1 MKFLIAG
8 FGSIGRRHFRNL
20 LALEECDIV
29 FLRSQRST
37 LPDDEI
43 DDFPIETE
51 ISAALAHHPDAVII
65 ANPTALHLDV
75 AIPAA
80 EQGCHL
86 FIEKPVSHSL
96 ARIDEL
102 QAALARG
109 GGKAFTAFQFR
120 FHPGLQCIKDY
131 LNFALTP
138 ALSPG
143 ERGSIGCPLSV
154 RVHWGEYLPDWH
166 PWEDYRQSYSARS
179 DLGGGVVLTLC
190 HPLDYLR
197 WLFGDVRSLWAFT
210 SRDSDLKLDVE
221 DTAEIGLRFENGV
234 IGSVHL
240 DYVQRPPGHRLEIIG
255 TIGTIRWDNADG
267 GVEVFDA
274 KAGDWQHHP
283 MPEGF
288 ERNDLFLAEMD
299 HFLRVMCDEV
309 EPRAT
314 LGDGIWSQKLVQG
327 VYDSAREGRLITWGT
342 EATSGL
348 DGDFLP

>member
-20 LALEECDIV
+20 LALGERDIV
-29 FLRSQRST
+29 FLRSQHST

-43 DDFPIETE
+43 AEFSVETE
-51 ISAALAHHPDAVII
+51 IAAALAYRPDAVII

-109 GGKAFTAFQFR
+109 GGNAFTAFQFR
-120 FHPGLQCIKDY
+120 FHPGLQRIQTWPSPDPQ
-131 LNFALTP
+131 TP
-138 ALSPG
+138 NP
-143 ERGSIGCPLSV
+143 IGHPLSV
-154 RVHWGEYLPDWH
+154 RVHWGEYLPSWH
-166 PWEDYRQSYSARS
+166 PWEDYRQSYSARA

-210 SRDSDLKLDVE
+210 SSNSGLELDVE
-221 DTAEIGLRFENGV
+221 DSAEMGLRFENGV

-240 DYVQRPPGHRLEIIG
+240 DYVQRPPGHWLEIIG
-255 TIGTIRWDNADG
+255 TEGMIRWDNADG
-267 GVEVFDA
+267 AVNVFNA
-274 KAGDWQHHP
+274 QVGDWQRYLL
-283 MPEGF
+283 PEGF
-288 ERNDLFLAEMD
+288 ERNDLFLAEMA
-299 HFLRVMCDEV
+299 HFLQVIRGEG

-314 LGDGIWSQKLVQG
+314 LEDGIWSQRLVQA
-327 VYDSAREGRLITWGT
+327 VHASAREGRLITWNS
-342 EATSGL
+342 ESTSGL
-348 DGDFLP
+348 DGDLLP